1 MIAEELINPM
11 IPTLK
16 PTDTV
21 DKALDWME
29 EFRSNQLPVLDN
41 SEYKGLINDYSFYDG
56 SNGGP
61 HISDYALSAEEVFV
75 LPHQHFYDVIKIASD
90 NHLEVIAVVDDQRDY
105 KGVIS
110 VKETLLSAFAQIS
123 AVQTAGGILVLSLN
137 ENDYSLAEISRLI
150 ESNNLKIL
158 CSYVTSDDLD
168 PLKIKLTLK
177 LNKMDLTYAIATLE
191 RYNYKIIAKFQET
204 DIIPT
209 DKDRLD
215 LLLKY
220 LSL

>member
-1 MIAEELINPM
+1 MIAEELINPL

-21 DKALDWME
+21 DKALNWMD
-29 EFRSNQLPVLDN
+29 EFRSIQLPVIDK
-41 SEYKGLINDYSFYDG
+41 SVYKGLVNEFSFYDQQAG
-56 SNGGP
+56 AF
-61 HISDYALSAEEVFV
+61 ISDYPLSAEEIFVF
-75 LPHQHFYDVIKIASD
+75 PHQHFYDVIKLASD
-90 NHLEVIAVVDDQRDY
+90 NHLEVVAVVDEQKDY

-110 VKETLLSAFAQIS
+110 VKDTLLTAFAQIS
-123 AVQTAGGILVLSLN
+123 AVQSPGGILVLSLN

-150 ESNNLKIL
+150 ESNNVKVL
-158 CSYVTSDDLD
+158 CSYVTSDNLD
-168 PLKIKLTLK
+168 PTKIKLTLK

-204 DIIPT
+204 EIIPT
-209 DKDRLD
+209 DKERLD

-220 LSL
+220 LSF